1 MLELLFWVSVAVV
14 AYTYVGYPLIILVV
28 SKLFRKPVDKRPI
41 FPKVSIL
48 LSAYNEEK
56 VIERRLRNFFSLDY
70 PKDKLE
76 IIVVSD
82 GSTDRTAEIVSRW
95 TDMGVKLLNSPTRRG
110 KAHALNRAVAEAKG
124 EIIVFADARQVYDPD
139 AIKELVANFS
149 DERVGA
155 VSGELHFRNGSET
168 SPIGEGLSRYW
179 TYEKF
184 IRKHESMLHSSLG
197 ATGAIYAIRRELF
210 TPIPEDTILDDF
222 VIPMKVVQ
230 RGFRVIFEPKARA
243 YDRPFSKAKQEFIRK
258 VRTLAGNWQAFAFV
272 KELFNPFRSKVA
284 LQLISHKFLRL
295 IVPYLITIAFV
306 SNVLLLP
313 RPFYKLTYILQLL
326 LYTCAMFGLLSQGR
340 KFNPKVCKLCA
351 TFVLFNI
358 AVVAGW
364 WNFVRRRQNAI
375 WKKAS
380 EC

>member
-1 MLELLFWVSVAVV
+1 MLEWLFWVSIAII

-28 SKLFRKPVDKRPI
+28 SKLFRKPVDKKPI

-48 LSAYNEEK
+48 LAAYNEEK
-56 VIERRLRNFFSLDY
+56 VIERRLRNFLSLDY

-82 GSTDRTAEIVSRW
+82 GSTDRTAEIISKW
-95 TDMGVKLLNSPTRRG
+95 TDMGVKLLNSPVRRG

-222 VIPMKVVQ
+222 VIPMKIVQ
-230 RGFRVIFEPKARA
+230 KGFRVIFEPRAKA
-243 YDRPFSKAKQEFIRK
+243 YDKPFSKAKQEFIRK

-272 KELFNPFRSKVA
+272 KDLFNPFRSKVA

-295 IVPYLITIAFV
+295 IVPYLVMIAFI
-306 SNVLLLP
+306 SNILLLS

-326 LYTCAMFGLLSQGR
+326 LYVCAIFGLLSQGK

-364 WNFVRRRQNAI
+364 WNFVRRKQNAI

-380 EC
+380 EY